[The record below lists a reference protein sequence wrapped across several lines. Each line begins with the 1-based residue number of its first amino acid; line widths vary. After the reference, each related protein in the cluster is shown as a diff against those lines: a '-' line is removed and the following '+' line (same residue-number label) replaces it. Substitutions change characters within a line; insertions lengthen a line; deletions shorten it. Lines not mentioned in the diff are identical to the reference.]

1 MVPMREAE
9 ATAREFANRFA
20 DGSVVD
26 ATALLTDEGRA
37 AVVETF
43 PDGFGEE
50 SMDAEDALERYR
62 SGLHAQYGDLQGVSD
77 VTASKDEA
85 IDGGTEAIVTFEFE
99 AGTEA
104 ATIEVTA
111 DGVVGS
117 SFSPA
122 YEPPAYVDRGAFGER
137 AVSVDAGDVS
147 LDGVLALPTGPGPF
161 PGVALVHG
169 AGVHDPDGT
178 VGASKLLRDF
188 AWGLASEGIATLR
201 YEKRLADQDVPDEE
215 LTLDAVVD
223 DAVAA
228 LAELA
233 AIDRVAE
240 EALFVA
246 GHSQGGMAAPR
257 IAAQHGS
264 VAGVVLDGRADSTL
278 DPDDLDFMRY
288 EFEPDG
294 DLSDAQE
301 AELDRERETARR
313 IAEGDFEDDETL

>member
-1 MVPMREAE
+1 M
-9 ATAREFANRFA
+9 
-20 DGSVVD
+20 
-26 ATALLTDEGRA
+26 
-37 AVVETF
+37 
-43 PDGFGEE
+43 
-50 SMDAEDALERYR
+50 
-62 SGLHAQYGDLQGVSD
+62 
-77 VTASKDEA
+77 
-85 IDGGTEAIVTFEFE
+85 
-99 AGTEA
+99 
-104 ATIEVTA
+104 
-111 DGVVGS
+111 
-117 SFSPA
+117 
-122 YEPPAYVDRGAFGER
+122 
-137 AVSVDAGDVS
+137 
-147 LDGVLALPTGPGPF
+147 
-161 PGVALVHG
+161 
-169 AGVHDPDGT
+169 
-178 VGASKLLRDF
+178 GASKLLRDF

>member
-1 MVPMREAE
+1 M
-9 ATAREFANRFA
+9 
-20 DGSVVD
+20 
-26 ATALLTDEGRA
+26 
-37 AVVETF
+37 
-43 PDGFGEE
+43 
-50 SMDAEDALERYR
+50 
-62 SGLHAQYGDLQGVSD
+62 
-77 VTASKDEA
+77 
-85 IDGGTEAIVTFEFE
+85 
-99 AGTEA
+99 
-104 ATIEVTA
+104 
-111 DGVVGS
+111 
-117 SFSPA
+117 
-122 YEPPAYVDRGAFGER
+122 
-137 AVSVDAGDVS
+137 
-147 LDGVLALPTGPGPF
+147 
-161 PGVALVHG
+161 
-169 AGVHDPDGT
+169 
-178 VGASKLLRDF
+178 GASKLLRDF

-264 VAGVVLDGRADSTL
+264 VAGVVILDGRADSTL

-313 IAEGDFEDDETL
+313 TPRATSRTTRLSRSDRERGTTASRRTTLRGPQAPSTCPPSS